1 MWYRMMTIAFVTNG
15 LGIFGTRVL
24 VGWNVADKYKFQ
36 YLVFWYGAGF
46 VLALLL
52 LLRDGVTLTSREA
65 LIAGLMGTASVGGQL
80 CLLTAL
86 EKGIPGHVAFP
97 IANGGGLFL
106 VALVGIVFFAERV
119 HLYGIIGIGLGI
131 AATVLLS
138 LP

>member
-1 MWYRMMTIAFVTNG
+1 MWYRMMTIAFLTNG

-24 VGWNVADKYKFQ
+24 AGWNIADKYKFQ
-36 YLVFWYGAGF
+36 YLVFWYGSGF
-46 VLALLL
+46 ILALLL
-52 LLRDGVTLTSREA
+52 LLRNGFSLTMREA

-86 EKGIPGHVAFP
+86 EKGIPGHVVFP
-97 IANGGGLFL
+97 LANGGGLFL

-119 HLYGIIGIGLGI
+119 HLYGILGIALGI
-131 AATVLLS
+131 AATILLS